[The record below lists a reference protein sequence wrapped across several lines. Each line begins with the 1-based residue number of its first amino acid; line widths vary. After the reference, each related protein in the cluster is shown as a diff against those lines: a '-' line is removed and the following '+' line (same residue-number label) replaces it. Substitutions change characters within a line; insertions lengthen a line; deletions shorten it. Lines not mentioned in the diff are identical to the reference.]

1 MMSANLALIICAVRL
16 TVPQIAAIAVLALIV
31 LGAFIA
37 FRFNTSL
44 QMRVSFNMDDESEL
58 YNREGLEVYYNKN
71 LKNIKKVSFVV
82 VEIPNLMFAY
92 KNHPKKDEYI
102 IKIANAVLKGM
113 KDQETAAR
121 IAFNKFAALLDDRD
135 TAQIKEFCKKTED
148 ILNADGFDGY
158 SDMKFIVKFGVYENP
173 ELKDFQGDVRLTEA
187 AIMYSSVV
195 EKNIYYYNS
204 EVNSYAE
211 LEAVINK
218 ARKIAV
224 EQKQFV
230 PYVIPR
236 VSVKDKKVIGGEI
249 ACRWVDSTQK
259 ELYYPH
265 EYLPIFEADGFI
277 KQIDKLMFEA
287 ACLLAQ
293 SLSNKKID
301 DMVIAVNVSKKNF
314 EDVNYADSL
323 VEIARGFNIKNQDL
337 EIGLT
342 GISEEDTT
350 EMISK
355 FVSDL
360 KQRGFR
366 VASNGFGKSAQ
377 PLSAII
383 STSYDTYKLD
393 STFFATGLNT
403 DKSKSAVVDLM
414 NLISRQEANVVCDG
428 VTDANTMNFVASVD
442 ENSFIQGD
450 VISKAIPVYQF
461 DTLLTTKY
469 EFQKIS
475 VPKASYAPVADTSAT
490 NEEIEAQNARIAELE
505 QMLADERAKH
515 EEDSA
520 KLEEESAKLEEESAR
535 LEEERAKL
543 EEEKAKRQEHKAK
556 LEEER
561 AMLEEEKARTKKA
574 AEQSARENE
583 LDRLRK
589 ELEDMRYDR
598 SRPSNVVD
606 RSSSIEYELDRLRR
620 ELDVERE
627 KSKNAELKM
636 RDNAIEQLRKE
647 MEALKKEAEDAKKS
661 KKYVAS
667 DEEDE
672 DEEDLR
678 PIAKKQKAQPK
689 VEYDDD
695 DDDDYEDD
703 EIDDYDLDEDSDE
716 EEEQLSKLM
725 AMFKKQFRG
734 EWEEE
739 MMKKYPNLMK
749 KHNER
754 QSFADR
760 IVKLAP
766 EAKELFNSAKNTI
779 MAYDGV
785 VNVTKNHC
793 DSFVYNR
800 KVIAKIAISGK
811 SVKVYLPLDPNAY
824 SNAQFPHKDASMK
837 KAHAKTPFA
846 MRITSKLSAKR
857 LGILFE
863 DVARTYG
870 LKVNPAFKTKDYARG
885 MQFKRKKQ

>member
-16 TVPQIAAIAVLALIV
+16 TVPQIAAIAVLALIM

-58 YNREGLEVYYNKN
+58 YNREGLEVYYKKNAKN
-71 LKNIKKVSFVV
+71 LKKVSFVV

-102 IKIANAVLKGM
+102 VKIANAVLKGM

-121 IAFNKFAALLDDRD
+121 IAFNKFVALLDERD

-148 ILNADGFDGY
+148 IINADGFDGY

-173 ELKDFQGDVRLTEA
+173 ELKDFQNEIRLAEA
-187 AIMYSSVV
+187 SIMYSSV
-195 EKNIYYYNS
+195 I

-236 VSVKDKKVIGGEI
+236 VSVRDKKVIGGEI
-249 ACRWVDSTQK
+249 SCRWVDATQK
-259 ELYYPH
+259 ELYAQS

-293 SLSNKKID
+293 SLSDKKID
-301 DMVIAVNVSKKNF
+301 DKVVAVNVSKKNF

-323 VEIARGFNIKNQDL
+323 VEVAKGFNIKNSDL

-342 GISEEDTT
+342 GIREGDTT

-366 VASNGFGKSAQ
+366 VASNGFGKSQQ

-393 STFFATGLNT
+393 NTFFANGLNT

-414 NLISRQEANVVCDG
+414 TLITRQESNVVCDG
-428 VTDANTMNFVASVD
+428 VSDANTMNFVASVD
-442 ENSFIQGD
+442 DGAFIQGD

-469 EFQKIS
+469 EFQTVPVPKIS
-475 VPKASYAPVADTSAT
+475 YGVVADTSAT
-490 NEEIEAQNARIAELE
+490 AEELGLQNARIAELE
-505 QMLADERAKH
+505 QMLAEERARFEEEKAKR

-520 KLEEESAKLEEESAR
+520 KLADEAAKLEEEK
-535 LEEERAKL
+535 AKL

-561 AMLEEEKARTKKA
+561 AMLEEEKAKAKKA
-574 AEQSARENE
+574 AEQSAREAE
-583 LDRLRK
+583 LDKLRK
-589 ELEDMRYDR
+589 ELEEMRYDR
-598 SRPSNVVD
+598 PRQSSSSD
-606 RSSSIEYELDRLRR
+606 RSSSFEYELDRLRR

-647 MEALKKEAEDAKKS
+647 MEELKKEADQAKKP
-661 KKYVAS
+661 KKYVVM
-667 DEEDE
+667 DDDDEEEDE
-672 DEEDLR
+672 EEYR
-678 PIAKKQKAQPK
+678 PAPKKQKPQPR

-695 DDDDYEDD
+695 DE
-703 EIDDYDLDEDSDE
+703 DDYDDYDDDLDMDEDADE
-716 EEEQLSKLM
+716 EEEQLAKLM
-725 AMFKKQFRG
+725 TLFKKQFKS

-749 KHNER
+749 KHDER
-754 QSFADR
+754 QNFADR

-766 EAKELFNSAKNTI
+766 EAKEYFNATKNKI
-779 MAYDGV
+779 MSYDGV
-785 VNVTKNHC
+785 INITKNHC

-800 KVIAKIAISGK
+800 KVIAKIAVSGK
-811 SVKVYLPLDPNAY
+811 SIKVYLPLDPNAY

-846 MRITSKLSAKR
+846 MRITSKLSTKR
-857 LGILFE
+857 FNILFD
-863 DVARTYG
+863 DVARNNA
-870 LKVNPAFKTKDYARG
+870 LRANPAFKTKDYARG